1 MTDQTPPPAESKR
14 PHDPAFA
21 PDDYTD
27 TRKPGQWQ
35 TRWDAAARRRICME
49 AIYLALLLLGV
60 AVLGLTEF
68 FFDGICKKLLTV
80 PDTRVPAFRMVFAA
94 WSAGT
99 VGGTLFATK
108 WLYHSVAKFSWN
120 ADRLLWRLF
129 TPHLSG
135 TLAVAFVVIISSGLV
150 NIFNKSDIR
159 SSVPLALAVGFLVGY
174 FSDSAVAK
182 LTEVASTL
190 FGETSR

>member
-1 MTDQTPPPAESKR
+1 MSNTSTSGQT
-14 PHDPAFA
+14 HDPAFA

-27 TRKPGQWQ
+27 GRPPGQWQ
-35 TRWDAAARRRICME
+35 SRWADARWRIWCE
-49 AIYLALLLLGV
+49 AGYLAALLLAV
-60 AVLGLTEF
+60 ALLSFAEF
-68 FFDGICKKLLTV
+68 FFDGISTHRLHIPPQRAAV
-80 PDTRVPAFRMVFAA
+80 FRMVFAA
-94 WSAGT
+94 WASGT

-108 WLYHSVAKFSWN
+108 WLYHSVAKHSWN

-135 TLAVAFVVIISSGLV
+135 TLAVAFVVIINSGLI

-159 SSVPLALAVGFLVGY
+159 SSAPLALAVGFLVGY

-182 LTEVASTL
+182 LTEVAATL
-190 FGETSR
+190 FGETRR